1 MALISQGSSK
11 SISLLSEIIYKGFRF
26 QLPLLGHKL
35 SFYLCQLAVFVW
47 YMNFAGIFVYFINF
61 FPVPELVYS
70 IHVLMHYDFI
80 FGWKVSHVLILSWLG
95 KKNSITITVFKFKS
109 KISDPSHDPA
119 VMAFMLLES
128 SLYSVELV
136 NVVLCESCN
145 NNTTLI

>member
-1 MALISQGSSK
+1 MFSCIMTL
-11 SISLLSEIIYKGFRF
+11 SLAEKCHMFL
-26 QLPLLGHKL
+26 
-35 SFYLCQLAVFVW
+35 FYLDW
-47 YMNFAGIFVYFINF
+47 
-61 FPVPELVYS
+61 
-70 IHVLMHYDFI
+70 
-80 FGWKVSHVLILSWLG
+80 G